1 MSDSTI
7 RFHDYSALTFGKPQ
21 LFDELKTK
29 LNKKN
34 YKEGI
39 LCLIDEVDLDDTK
52 KDSHSIIYLPIIV
65 SQPTSPSKY
74 PLNIFYF
81 SSLFRNARVKKNQ
94 IGLTARVASLTYDYI
109 LYTLIFYNIKL
120 IIRM

>member
-34 YKEGI
+34 YKEGT
-39 LCLIDEVDLDDTK
+39 LFLIDKVDIDDTK
-52 KDSHSIIYLPIIV
+52 KRLERVGVCRTVTHTTILSYHHYQNQ
-65 SQPTSPSKY
+65 QPH
-74 PLNIFYF
+74 
-81 SSLFRNARVKKNQ
+81 
-94 IGLTARVASLTYDYI
+94 
-109 LYTLIFYNIKL
+109 
-120 IIRM
+120 